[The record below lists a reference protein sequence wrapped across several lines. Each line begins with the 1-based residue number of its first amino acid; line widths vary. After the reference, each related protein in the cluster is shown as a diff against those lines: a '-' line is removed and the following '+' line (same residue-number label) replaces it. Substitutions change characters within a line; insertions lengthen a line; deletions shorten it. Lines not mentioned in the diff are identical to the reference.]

1 MSLLTLIPSRI
12 PEREIEARKDFR
24 GERVFT
30 IDPAS
35 AKDLDDALSIKLN
48 DDGTY
53 DVGVH
58 IADVSFFVKPNTAL
72 DRDARKRATSV
83 YLVQRAVPMLPPAL
97 SEQLCSLIPGQE
109 RLTFS
114 IVFTMTKDARVVK
127 KWFGKTIIRSV
138 CVIIYY
144 SAGINISIVRSAA
157 RLSYQDAQNVIEGK
171 VLGGVAVAPE
181 HNASDIEHDI
191 RNLEELAKKLREQ
204 RFENGT
210 LSLESLRLSF
220 DLDEDGIPVD
230 CGQYRQTDAN
240 FLVKEV
246 RLIDDLPHFK
256 T

>member
-1 MSLLTLIPSRI
+1 
-12 PEREIEARKDFR
+12 
-24 GERVFT
+24 
-30 IDPAS
+30 
-35 AKDLDDALSIKLN
+35 LN

-58 IADVSFFVKPNTAL
+58 IADVSFFVKANTAL

-114 IVFTMTKDARVVK
+114 IVFTMTKDARVIK
-127 KWFGKTIIRSV
+127 KWFGKTVIKFVHTIHHSTDTNV
-138 CVIIYY
+138 C
-144 SAGINISIVRSAA
+144 IVRSAA
-157 RLSYQDAQNVIEGK
+157 KLSYQDAQNVIEGK
-171 VLGGVAVAPE
+171 VLGGVAVTPE

-191 RNLEELAKKLREQ
+191 RNLEELAAKLREQ
-204 RFENGT
+204 RSENGT

-220 DLDEDGIPVD
+220 DLDENGIPVD
-230 CGQYRQTDAN
+230 CGQYRQTNAN
-240 FLVKEV
+240 LLVKEV
-246 RLIDDLPHFK
+246 RIIHVFPHLN